1 MSTSC
6 RCGAPAE
13 GPGAITIRILD
24 DQGLEQFGQ
33 VTLCPS
39 CAREL
44 GLWLRP
50 VAPPVKPGG
59 TDAEADLLDDGGPE
73 TEALG

>member
-6 RCGAPAE
+6 ARCGAPAE
-13 GPGAITIRILD
+13 GPGSVTIKIFD

-33 VTLCPS
+33 VGLCGA

-44 GLWLRP
+44 GLFLRP
-50 VAPPVKPGG
+50 LTPPAAPPR
-59 TDAEADLLDDGGPE
+59 TDAEADLNDAGPE
-73 TEALG
+73 TA